1 MSIIVAKTAGFC
13 FGVNKAVR
21 TVYDLADQDNSE
33 IYTLGP
39 VIHNDQV
46 NDELKKKGVKIIDTV
61 DQAHKSGK
69 IVIRA
74 HGIAPEVYEELNNSE
89 HEIIDATCP
98 YVKKIH
104 NLVEKKCKE
113 GYTIVIVGDRNHPEV
128 IGIEGWCRGKN
139 IIVNDRAEAA
149 QIKPSDEKAC
159 VVAQTT
165 ITRDKWDGV
174 NEELIGKFTV
184 IEKYDTICSA
194 TSQRQLEAEKIAKQ
208 ADIMLVLGSSTSS
221 NTQKLY
227 EICKRH
233 CGNTFKIETFGDL
246 PPMQIKNKV
255 IGITA
260 GASTPEWIIEEVIRK
275 VNELNKDENELS
287 FKEAF
292 ESSLVS
298 LHTGDV
304 VEGTII
310 GYSGNEIYV
319 DLGFK
324 SDGTIPMDEFS
335 DDPDFDPAKSIK
347 VGDTVKVFVVRVN
360 DVEGTVKLSKRKID
374 SIEGFKKIEEAFENK
389 TTIQVKIS
397 EVVKGGVVGTANG
410 VRIFIPA
417 SQISDRFVKD
427 LNEFVKQ
434 TVAVKIIELDK
445 SKRKVVGSRK
455 EILATEKAALLD
467 KVWGEIEAG
476 KTYKGT
482 VKSLTDFGAFVD
494 IGGVDGLIHISEL
507 SWNKIKHPSQ
517 VVKVGD
523 IVDVYILDFDR
534 TKSRISLGYK
544 KTEDN
549 PWYNAEEKY
558 AVGNVVTGKVVR
570 MVPFGAFIELDKGID
585 GLVHISQISNVRL
598 AKPSDVLEVGQEVE
612 AKVIELDLNAKKIGL
627 SIKEVKPIDPVK
639 PEEAV
644 AAEAGEELPTEHV
657 EEMENKINIPGE
669 LLDNKE

>member
-1 MSIIVAKTAGFC
+1 MAKTAGFC

>member
-1 MSIIVAKTAGFC
+1 MKIIVADTAGFC
-13 FGVNKAVR
+13 FGVNKAVS
-21 TVYDLADQDNSE
+21 TVYDLAEKGGSE
-33 IYTLGP
+33 IYTLGA

-46 NDELKKKGVKIIDTV
+46 IDQLKKMNVKVIDTV
-61 DQAHKSGK
+61 DQADKSGK

-74 HGIAPEVYEELNNSE
+74 HGVAPEVYSQLKESQ
-89 HEIIDATCP
+89 HEVIDATCP

-104 NLVEKKCKE
+104 KLVEEKSRE
-113 GYTIVIVGDRNHPEV
+113 GYTVIVVGDKTHPEV
-128 IGIEGWCRGKN
+128 IGIEGWCSGKKYV
-139 IIVNDRAEAA
+139 VNDRTEASK
-149 QIKPSDEKAC
+149 IEPSDENAI

-174 NEELIGKFTV
+174 NEELIGKFND
-184 IEKYDTICSA
+184 IEKFDTICNA
-194 TSQRQLEAEKIAKQ
+194 TSQRQQEAERIARQ
-208 ADIMLVLGSSTSS
+208 ADIMLVLGSKASS

-227 EICKRH
+227 EICSKY
-233 CGNTFKIETFGDL
+233 CKDTFRIETFGDL
-246 PPMQIKNKV
+246 PPMQIKNKI

-260 GASTPEWIIEEVIRK
+260 GASTPEWVIEEVIRK

-304 VEGTII
+304 VDGTII
-310 GYSGNEIYV
+310 GYSGNEVYV

-324 SDGTIPMDEFS
+324 SDGVIPMDEFS
-335 DDPDFDPAKSIK
+335 DDPDFDPAKSLK
-347 VGDTVKVFVVRVN
+347 VGDTVKAFVVRVN
-360 DVEGTVKLSKRKID
+360 DVEGTVKLSKRKVD

-389 TTIQVKIS
+389 KEVSVKIN

-417 SQISDRFVKD
+417 SQISDKFVKD

-434 TVAVKIIELDK
+434 VLSVKIIELDK

-455 EILATEKAALLD
+455 EIVATERAAALD
-467 KVWGEIEAG
+467 KVWGDIEVG
-476 KTYKGT
+476 KAYKGT

-523 IVDVYILDFDR
+523 NVDVYILDFDR
-534 TKSRISLGYK
+534 TKSRISLGFK
-544 KTEDN
+544 KAEDN
-549 PWYNAEEKY
+549 PWFKAEEKY
-558 AVGNVVTGKVVR
+558 AVGNVVKGKVVR
-570 MVPFGAFIELDKGID
+570 MVPFGAFVELDKGVD

-598 AKPSDVLEVGQEVE
+598 AKPSDVLEIGQEVE
-612 AKVIELDLNAKKIGL
+612 AKVIELDLEAKKIGL
-627 SIKEVKPIDPVK
+627 SIKEVSPIDPVK
-639 PEEAV
+639 ADEPVATEE
-644 AAEAGEELPTEHV
+644 GEVLPSEHV
-657 EEMENKINIPGE
+657 EEMENKINIPTD
-669 LLDNKE
+669 LLNNKE

>member
-1 MSIIVAKTAGFC
+1 LSIIVAKTAGFC

-21 TVYDLADQDNSE
+21 TVYELANEDNRE

-61 DQAHKSGK
+61 DQANKSGK

-74 HGIAPEVYEELNNSE
+74 HGIAPEVYGELNRSE

-113 GYTIVIVGDRNHPEV
+113 GYTIIIVGDRNHPEV

-149 QIKPSDEKAC
+149 KIEPSDNKAC

-233 CGNTFKIETFGDL
+233 CVNTFKIETFGDL

-310 GYSGNEIYV
+310 GFSGNEVYV

-347 VGDTVKVFVVRVN
+347 VGETVKVFVVRVN

-397 EVVKGGVVGTANG
+397 DVVKGGVVGTANG

-417 SQISDRFVKD
+417 SQISDKFVKD

-434 TVAVKIIELDK
+434 TLTVKIIELDK

-476 KTYKGT
+476 KSYKGT

-534 TKSRISLGYK
+534 TKSRISLGFK
-544 KTEDN
+544 KAEDN
-549 PWYNAEEKY
+549 PWFNAEEKY

-612 AKVIELDLNAKKIGL
+612 AKVIELDVNAKKIGL